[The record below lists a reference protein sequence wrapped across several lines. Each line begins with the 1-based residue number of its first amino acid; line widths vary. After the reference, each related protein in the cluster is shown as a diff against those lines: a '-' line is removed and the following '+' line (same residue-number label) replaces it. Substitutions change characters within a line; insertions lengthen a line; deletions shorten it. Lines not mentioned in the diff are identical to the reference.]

1 MISRTAENSGQRA
14 SWECRAKETATFA
27 VRNPL
32 IALAG
37 ILVVLFFSW
46 FFYRSLFAVLFL
58 APLMIPFC
66 RRMEIVKK
74 EKRKEELT
82 QQFKEALGSL
92 ITAQRAGYSAENSF
106 RETYKEMEMLYGS
119 TSAICRE
126 LLTVVR
132 GMDAGISIEILMAE
146 FGERSDIADIREF
159 AATFAI
165 ARRSGGNM
173 VEIMARTVSLLQD
186 RMDVENE
193 INVLVSAKK
202 MEQKIMDVVP
212 FAIVL
217 YIGATSKD
225 FFEPL
230 YHNATGIAVMSVC
243 LVVYLAAYALSE
255 KIVSINI

>member
-1 MISRTAENSGQRA
+1 VENSEQQA
-14 SWECRAKETATFA
+14 SWAGKAKGVAMFA

-32 IALAG
+32 ITAAG
-37 ILVVLFFSW
+37 IMLVLFFSW
-46 FFYRSLFAVLFL
+46 FFYRSLFAVLIL

-66 RRMEIVKK
+66 RRMGIMKQEKK
-74 EKRKEELT
+74 KEELT

-106 RETYKEMEMLYGS
+106 RETYREMEMLYGS

-126 LLTVVR
+126 LLIVVR
-132 GMDAGISIEILMAE
+132 GMDAGISIEILMTE

-159 AATFAI
+159 AATFSI
-165 ARRSGGNM
+165 ARKSGGNM
-173 VEIMARTVSLLQD
+173 VEIMSRTVSLLQD
-186 RMDVENE
+186 RMDVESE

-217 YIGATSKD
+217 YIGATSED
-225 FFEPL
+225 FFAPL
-230 YHNATGIAVMSVC
+230 YHNVTGIVVMSVC
-243 LVVYLAAYALSE
+243 LAIYLAAYALSE